1 MMENTHD
8 EKIEKVLE
16 KVKKL
21 FALAGNNPS
30 EAEAQAAALRA
41 QELIAKY
48 NLTITDEDEKLE
60 MTESSFVTGVDKS
73 WKYGLAAVIE
83 KNFRVKSYWIGK
95 RKVVFYGYKQDTEV
109 AREVFQYLFK
119 VCEKNARRECRKSY
133 QMYGTEKGVYYSY
146 TRGFITGI
154 GQKLDEQCVALMIVT
169 PPEVNDQWE
178 EFKVQQN
185 MGTLGKVSRNGSDG
199 FRRGVYEQGVVD
211 GRLAM
216 NERRLED
223 KH

>member
-1 MMENTHD
+1 MENVSK

-16 KVKKL
+16 KVRKL

-30 EAEAQAAALRA
+30 EEEAQSAALLA

-48 NLTITDEDEKLE
+48 NLTITDEEEKLE
-60 MTESSFVTGVDKS
+60 MTESSFETGVDKS
-73 WKYGLAAVIE
+73 WKYELASVIE
-83 KNFRVKSYWIGK
+83 RNFRVKSYWIGT

-133 QMYGTEKGVYYSY
+133 QTYGTERGVYFSY
-146 TRGFITGI
+146 TRGFIKGI
-154 GQKLDEQCVALMIVT
+154 GQKLDEQCTALMVIT
-169 PPEVNDQWE
+169 PPEVNDQWQ
-178 EFKVQQN
+178 EFKIQNN
-185 MGTLGKVSRNGSDG
+185 MGTLGKVSQDGSDG
-199 FRRGVYEQGVVD
+199 FRRGIYEQGIID

-216 NERRLED
+216 NERKLESGQ
-223 KH
+223 

>member
-1 MMENTHD
+1 MENTHD

-48 NLTITDEDEKLE
+48 NLTITDEDE

-199 FRRGVYEQGVVD
+199 FRRGVYEQGVID

>member
-1 MMENTHD
+1 MENTKNN
-8 EKIEKVLE
+8 EKIEKVLD

-21 FALAGNNPS
+21 LALAGNNPS

-48 NLTITDEDEKLE
+48 NLTIADDEEKLE
-60 MTESSFVTGVDKS
+60 MSESSFETGVDKS
-73 WKYGLAAVIE
+73 WKYSLAAVVE

-133 QMYGTEKGVYYSY
+133 QMYGTERGVYYSY
-146 TRGFITGI
+146 TRGFIKGI

-169 PPEVNDQWE
+169 PTEVNDQWE
-178 EFKVQQN
+178 EFKIREN
-185 MGTLGKVSRNGSDG
+185 MGTLGGISRDGSAG
-199 FRRGVYEQGVVD
+199 FRRGVYEQGVKD

-216 NERRLED
+216 NERRLEGGQ
-223 KH
+223 

>member
-1 MMENTHD
+1 MKNTQD
-8 EKIEKVLE
+8 EKIEKVLD

-48 NLTITDEDEKLE
+48 NLDITEDDEKLE
-60 MTESSFVTGVDKS
+60 ITESSFVTGVDKS
-73 WKYGLAAVIE
+73 WKYQLASILE
-83 KNFRVKSYWIGK
+83 NNFRVKSYWVGK
-95 RKVVFYGYKQDTEV
+95 RRVVFYGYKQDTEV
-109 AREVFQYLFK
+109 AKEVFQYLFK

-133 QMYGTEKGVYYSY
+133 QTYGTEKGVYYSY
-146 TRGFITGI
+146 TRGFLIGI
-154 GQKLDEQCVALMIVT
+154 KQRLDEQCVALMIVT

-178 EFKVQQN
+178 DFKAQQN
-185 MGTLGKVSRNGSDG
+185 MKSMGRVSRDGSDE
-199 FRRGVYEQGVVD
+199 FRNGMYEKGIID
-211 GRLAM
+211 GRNAI
-216 NERRLED
+216 NERRLEE

>member
-1 MMENTHD
+1 MKNTYD
-8 EKIEKVLE
+8 EKLEKVLD

-30 EAEAQAAALRA
+30 EAEAQAAAMRA

-60 MTESSFVTGVDKS
+60 ITKSSFVTGVDKS
-73 WKYGLAAVIE
+73 WKYNLASVIE
-83 KNFRVKSYWIGK
+83 NNFRVKSYWIDK

-109 AREVFQYLFK
+109 AKEVFQYLFR

-133 QMYGTEKGVYYSY
+133 QIRGTEKGVYFSY
-146 TRGFITGI
+146 TRGFIIGI
-154 GQKLDEQCVALMIVT
+154 GQKLSEQCVALRVVT

-178 EFKVQQN
+178 DFKVQQN
-185 MGTLGKVSRNGSDG
+185 MRTLGKVSRNGSDG
-199 FRRGVYEQGVVD
+199 FRRGVYEQGIVD

-223 KH
+223 RH

>member
-1 MMENTHD
+1 MEKIKDN
-8 EKIEKVLE
+8 EKIEKILE

-48 NLTITDEDEKLE
+48 NLTITDEEEKLE
-60 MTESSFVTGVDKS
+60 MSESSFETGVDKS
-73 WKYGLAAVIE
+73 WKYSLASVME
-83 KNFRVKSYWIGK
+83 KNFRVKSYWIGT

-133 QMYGTEKGVYYSY
+133 QMYGTERGVYYSY
-146 TRGFITGI
+146 TRGFIKGI
-154 GQKLDEQCVALMIVT
+154 RQKLDEQCVALMIVT
-169 PPEVNDQWE
+169 PPEVVDQWE
-178 EFKVQQN
+178 EFKTQQN
-185 MGTLGKVSRNGSDG
+185 MGTLGDISRDGSAG
-199 FRRGVYEQGVVD
+199 FRRGVYEQGVKD

-216 NERRLED
+216 NERRLEGGQ
-223 KH
+223 

>member
-1 MMENTHD
+1 MENTHD

-133 QMYGTEKGVYYSY
+133 QTYGTEKGVYYSY

-178 EFKVQQN
+178 EFKVPAKH
-185 MGTLGKVSRNGSDG
+185 GYSGKG
-199 FRRGVYEQGVVD
+199 QP
-211 GRLAM
+211 
-216 NERRLED
+216 
-223 KH
+223 KW